1 MITISISSGIH
12 LRHYLH
18 VMYTGVKV
26 NHQSKPMR
34 HPLGDPFVHTGRG
47 RLREDKKVVE
57 PGFNPEHL
65 HSVNYFDLSFFGSLS
80 ISRWVL
86 LCPKFVIPKDH
97 QGGES
102 HAKAKEP
109 LLELA

>member
-1 MITISISSGIH
+1 MELYLSARINMITISISSGIH

-65 HSVNYFDLSFFGSLS
+65 HSVNYFDLSFFG
-80 ISRWVL
+80 
-86 LCPKFVIPKDH
+86 
-97 QGGES
+97 
-102 HAKAKEP
+102 
-109 LLELA
+109 